1 MVTGGPVIL
10 ELTVVATEGPLVA
23 LGLVVMVTGA
33 AVVPFVV
40 SREVNVSVV
49 SVTGWALVT
58 GESLAMADGSGSDTD
73 VLAET
78 S

>member
-1 MVTGGPVIL
+1 M

-33 AVVPFVV
+33 ALVPFMV
-40 SREVNVSVV
+40 SREVNVSVG
-49 SVTGWALVT
+49 SVTGLALVT
-58 GESLAMADGSGSDTD
+58 GESLAEADDSGSDTD
-73 VLAET
+73 VLVET